1 VARSTHCYYCIL
13 YPLHYTLVHHLAVAN
28 LVRLKEDLVEDL
40 EDTHLEIVGVAG
52 SSVVAVAD
60 IAEEGD
66 QEEVEVAMAVMD

>member
-1 VARSTHCYYCIL
+1 M
-13 YPLHYTLVHHLAVAN
+13 
-28 LVRLKEDLVEDL
+28 EDL